1 VIVAFATW
9 FRTTTKMRLVC
20 VLLVIFLV
28 VAGIC
33 LVLRFTSNS
42 PVSYDNPQDRFKYGS
57 TGGEIDS
64 GIPYS
69 VWKALPE
76 LFPEYLPGKGYA
88 SLGFLY
94 EEGKDLPIG
103 VSMRRVQ
110 GVDRVFFN
118 CAICH
123 AGSYR
128 KAPSDAPQYV
138 VGMPS
143 NTVDLRGFYEFLF
156 NSAKSEKFN
165 PGLIL
170 AEIKR
175 QGIHEDLLNR
185 TILRYYAIF
194 VMQNSLV
201 GRSDRLSFIM
211 SEPEF
216 GPGRIDTFNPAKA
229 LLNFRMDK
237 APDSE
242 KIGVADFPSI
252 WNQRQRE
259 GMQLHWDGNNTSV
272 DERNRSAAF
281 GTGAYPPTLDR
292 DYLHWVE
299 GWLLDAKPPKYPYS
313 IDQGRATRGAH
324 IYATL
329 CAECHGKN
337 GQEFHAGEGKLGT
350 VTPIEYIG
358 TDRSRLDSYTY
369 DLAANQNLIYAG
381 YGEERFS
388 HFRKT
393 WGYANM
399 PLDGIW
405 LRAPYLHN
413 GSVAN
418 MRELLEPAA
427 KRVKVF
433 YRGNDVYDPVNL
445 GFVYNVPDQGDR
457 KFFRYDTIVP
467 GNGNR
472 GHEGRVYGTDL
483 SPADKDALI
492 EYLKTF

>member
-1 VIVAFATW
+1 
-9 FRTTTKMRLVC
+9 MRFVC
-20 VLLVIFLV
+20 VLFVVFLVI
-28 VAGIC
+28 AGIC

-128 KAPSDAPQYV
+128 KAPSDTPQYV

-292 DYLHWVE
+292 NYLHWVE

-313 IDQGRATRGAH
+313 IDQGRATRGAQ

-337 GQEFHAGEGKLGT
+337 GQEFHAGEAKLGA

-472 GHEGRVYGTDL
+472 GHEGRAYGTDL
-483 SPADKDALI
+483 IPADKDALI

>member
-1 VIVAFATW
+1 MALG
-9 FRTTTKMRLVC
+9 MRLLKTRTFRQVVC
-20 VLLVIFLV
+20 ALLVVFLV
-28 VAGIC
+28 AAGIY
-33 LVLRFTSNS
+33 LLIRFTSNS
-42 PVSYDNPQDRFKYGS
+42 PVSYDKPEDRFKYGS

-103 VSMRRVQ
+103 VSKRRVQ

-123 AGSYR
+123 VGSYR
-128 KAPSDAPQYV
+128 DAPLQPPHYV
-138 VGMPS
+138 AGMPS

-156 NSAKSEKFN
+156 NASKSEKFN
-165 PGLIL
+165 PGLFL

-185 TILRYYAIF
+185 VLLRFYAIYA
-194 VMQNSLV
+194 MQNSLIA
-201 GRSDRLSFIM
+201 RNDRLSFIM
-211 SEPEF
+211 KEPEF
-216 GPGRIDTFNPAKA
+216 GPGRIDTFSPAKA
-229 LLNFRMDK
+229 LLNFRMDL
-237 APDSE
+237 APDAE
-242 KIGVADFPSI
+242 KIGTADFPSI

-299 GWLLDAKPPKYPYS
+299 SWLLDAKPPKYPYS
-313 IDQGRATRGAH
+313 IDQGLAAQGAQV
-324 IYATL
+324 YASL

-337 GQEFHAGEGKLGT
+337 GHEFHQGEGKLGT
-350 VTPIEYIG
+350 VTSIQYIG
-358 TDRSRLDSYTY
+358 TDRWRLDSYTY
-369 DLAANQNLIYAG
+369 DLAANQNLLYAG
-381 YGEERFS
+381 YGDERFS

-393 WGYANM
+393 YGYANM

-418 MRELLEPAA
+418 MRELLEPAV
-427 KRVKVF
+427 KRTKVF
-433 YRGNDVYDPVNL
+433 YRGNDVYDPANL
-445 GFVYNVPDQGDR
+445 GFVDNVAEVGGR
-457 KFFRYDTIVP
+457 KYFRYDTGVR
-467 GNGNR
+467 GNGNQ
-472 GHEGRVYGTDL
+472 GHEGKPYGTEL
-483 SPADKDALI
+483 SPADKNALI